1 MAREL
6 CSVVCAQV
14 EEEYMSCVEVVE
26 VEVHSC
32 SSSSSRAC
40 HLSQLSIV
48 KRKKNKFICTF
59 SFASV
64 ISAYTSCTIM
74 YIIWRMKGKGTTCIN
89 TFLYTRYVPAE
100 SAFCVCELSVSVCVP
115 LFF

>member
-64 ISAYTSCTIM
+64 ISAYTSCSIM
-74 YIIWRMKGKGTTCIN
+74 YII
-89 TFLYTRYVPAE
+89 
-100 SAFCVCELSVSVCVP
+100 
-115 LFF
+115 